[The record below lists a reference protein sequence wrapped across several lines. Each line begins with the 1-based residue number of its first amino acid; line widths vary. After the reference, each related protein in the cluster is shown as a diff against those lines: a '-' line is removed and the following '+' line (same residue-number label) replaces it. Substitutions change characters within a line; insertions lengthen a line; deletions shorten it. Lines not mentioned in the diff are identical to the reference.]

1 MMNAESLKQML
12 MTKMMISPGGT
23 DDITTIVWAMIL
35 MQLMSALF
43 ASFPEISK
51 YCVNY
56 FQKKTKNIEAFKQLN
71 KKPTPLQAKHHQ
83 LLASKKIIVY
93 VIDNVELGKE
103 IIDYEYINKGAKH
116 HWNAVRNIDG
126 N

>member
-1 MMNAESLKQML
+1 VRWGYEMLEKIIEKKVCDYAKSKGMLTYKFTSL
-12 MTKMMISPGGT
+12 GT
-23 DDITTIVWAMIL
+23 RAVCDRIIV
-35 MQLMSALF
+35 
-43 ASFPEISK
+43 
-51 YCVNY
+51 
-56 FQKKTKNIEAFKQLN
+56 NIGYMFFIEFKQLN